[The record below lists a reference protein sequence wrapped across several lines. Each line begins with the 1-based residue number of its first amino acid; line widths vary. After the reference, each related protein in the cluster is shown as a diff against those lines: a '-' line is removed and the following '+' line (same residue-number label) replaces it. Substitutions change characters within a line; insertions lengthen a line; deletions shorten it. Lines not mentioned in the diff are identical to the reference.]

1 MEYEV
6 GLYKREKSTR
16 IGVGL
21 GTKPDHDGVKVKEL
35 VPDRLAALSGK
46 LQEGDVVLE
55 VNGQRVSD
63 REGAAA
69 ALSAQTG
76 EVKLRVRRAPPPV
89 EEETRT
95 NLRAAFDD
103 LCTDSGVNGGVS
115 WAQCCMAVQYF
126 APGTAWEETMRIVR
140 AVAPSSKAEGSA
152 VGFDAFC
159 EACAVAAQRAAQPAS
174 IAFTRLA
181 GVGRGEVGRDELREA
196 LGAHATA
203 EEAALMVAGLPERV
217 TRGVF
222 EAHVR

>member
-21 GTKPDHDGVKVKEL
+21 GTKPDGDGVKVKEL
-35 VPDRLAALSGK
+35 VTDRLAALSGK

-89 EEETRT
+89 EEETRG

-140 AVAPSSKAEGSA
+140 AVANAEEGSA

-174 IAFTRLA
+174 MAFTRLA
-181 GVGRGEVGRDELREA
+181 GAGRGEVVRDELLEA
-196 LGAHATA
+196 LGAYATA